1 MYSEHDIKDTTEASE
16 RNVALG
22 TQKMRGRSDRLKLVQ
37 FFIFARSKLVQLK
50 VT

>member
-37 FFIFARSKLVQLK
+37 FLFLQDQNWYS
-50 VT
+50 